1 MALAINV
8 YIIFHLTLV
17 MFLHYLILNKKKTKT
32 YVVFVPIVRVHALKR
47 TGFGV

>member
-17 MFLHYLILNKKKTKT
+17 MFLHYLILNKKTKT